1 VGPKDSGE
9 TLHGWAT
16 DLFPIP
22 RSLTG
27 HGVRTTLAYLK
38 SLLPEFQM
46 HCVPSGT
53 KVLDWVVPNEWL
65 IRDAYVADLYGNKL
79 IDWTENNLHVVGYSV
94 PVEEILTL
102 EELLPHLH
110 WLTDH
115 PDAVPYVT
123 SYYRRDWGFCLPASQ
138 VGTLGPGPFRVRI
151 DSEIRPG
158 QLDYAEAVIP
168 GATEREVLLTSYVC
182 HPSMANNELSGPV
195 VLTALG
201 RWLKTLPSRR
211 YTYRLLLAPETIGP
225 IAYID
230 THLEHLRAHVD
241 AGWVLT
247 CIGDERT
254 YSYLESRMGGTLADR
269 CSIAVLSERH
279 PDYRHYSY
287 LDRGSDE
294 RQWCFP
300 GVDLPV
306 CSVMRS
312 KYDTYPE
319 YHTSKD
325 DLTLV
330 TPAGLEGGLEL
341 MKGCI
346 SLLEKNDT
354 FVATTLGEPHMSR
367 YGLYPT
373 TSDGNSVKAVADL
386 MNVLAYCDGEH
397 DTIDISQRLALP
409 VSQVVATL
417 DTLESRN
424 LVQRCPETRSPR

>member
-1 VGPKDSGE
+1 
-9 TLHGWAT
+9 
-16 DLFPIP
+16 
-22 RSLTG
+22 
-27 HGVRTTLAYLK
+27 
-38 SLLPEFQM
+38 M

-230 THLEHLRAHVD
+230 THLEQDGFSHASETN
-241 AGWVLT
+241 VLT
-247 CIGDERT
+247 HTWSPGWAAPSLTDALSPFYRNAT
-254 YSYLESRMGGTLADR
+254 QTTGT
-269 CSIAVLSERH
+269 I
-279 PDYRHYSY
+279 
-287 LDRGSDE
+287 
-294 RQWCFP
+294 
-300 GVDLPV
+300 
-306 CSVMRS
+306 
-312 KYDTYPE
+312 
-319 YHTSKD
+319 
-325 DLTLV
+325 LTL
-330 TPAGLEGGLEL
+330 TGGAMRDSGVSRES
-341 MKGCI
+341 I
-346 SLLEKNDT
+346 S
-354 FVATTLGEPHMSR
+354 P
-367 YGLYPT
+367 
-373 TSDGNSVKAVADL
+373 SV
-386 MNVLAYCDGEH
+386 
-397 DTIDISQRLALP
+397 P
-409 VSQVVATL
+409 
-417 DTLESRN
+417 
-424 LVQRCPETRSPR
+424 